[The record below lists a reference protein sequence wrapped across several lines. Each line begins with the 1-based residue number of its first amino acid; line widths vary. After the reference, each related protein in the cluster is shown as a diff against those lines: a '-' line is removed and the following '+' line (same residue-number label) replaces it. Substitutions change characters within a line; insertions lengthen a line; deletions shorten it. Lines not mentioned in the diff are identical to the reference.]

1 MASEPDALAERVS
14 SVVTRN
20 PQVFASISS
29 QPRPAN
35 SNSTQEIALLN
46 SEFPQLSRRARC
58 TVPESIRKR
67 GSRLCKRNMDLVTCP
82 ARLPLPSRCP
92 SSRPRRS
99 SPVLQSS
106 LTLVLPSSP
115 VLARPSSIARP
126 PTLSPVHPP
135 SSAACPPSSVP
146 GPCEGRR
153 PRPTWEAPMSRDS
166 PVAAGPRPFN
176 ISYSLP
182 YTQIRCSKYVA
193 LIVWTL
199 SMYIQIASK

>member
-46 SEFPQLSRRARC
+46 SEFTQLSRRARC

-82 ARLPLPSRCP
+82 ARLSLPLLVVRPPALVARRPSSNPPSRSSCPRRPSSLARPPSLVRPPSRPSTHPLPL
-92 SSRPRRS
+92 
-99 SPVLQSS
+99 PVLRLPSLVRARGGVLGLPGKRPCHVTPRWRPGPAPSIFPIAS
-106 LTLVLPSSP
+106 LTLKLG
-115 VLARPSSIARP
+115 A
-126 PTLSPVHPP
+126 
-135 SSAACPPSSVP
+135 
-146 GPCEGRR
+146 
-153 PRPTWEAPMSRDS
+153 
-166 PVAAGPRPFN
+166 
-176 ISYSLP
+176 
-182 YTQIRCSKYVA
+182 Q
-193 LIVWTL
+193 
-199 SMYIQIASK
+199 SM